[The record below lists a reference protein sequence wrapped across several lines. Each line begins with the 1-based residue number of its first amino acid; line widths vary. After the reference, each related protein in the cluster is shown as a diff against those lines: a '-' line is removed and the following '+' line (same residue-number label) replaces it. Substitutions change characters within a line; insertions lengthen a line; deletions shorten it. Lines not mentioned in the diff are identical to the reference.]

1 MIEILSDFLKNSK
14 MGGGPQR
21 DIQASGGILK
31 QLGEVACFTQGR
43 KNFVEMAKKLKA
55 KEEAARLKEL
65 EHLPA
70 RECTEE
76 ELDEYLQFRGYSI
89 QRINDILNERWL
101 RGSNGL
107 VFSRLPDVLLKDL
120 QFCFNKETHR
130 EQLIAFHRAGGS
142 CPKCEQ
148 YLKDWTDGYLG
159 KDMMPEPFD
168 IVDRGSLSNS
178 TDFMFM

>member
-1 MIEILSDFLKNSK
+1 PFE
-14 MGGGPQR
+14 
-21 DIQASGGILK
+21 
-31 QLGEVACFTQGR
+31 
-43 KNFVEMAKKLKA
+43 
-55 KEEAARLKEL
+55 EL

-142 CPKCEQ
+142 CPKCEE
-148 YLKDWTDGYLG
+148 YLKDLTDDYL
-159 KDMMPEPFD
+159 DMMTEPFD
-168 IVDRGSLSNS
+168 IVDRDSLSNS
-178 TDFMFM
+178 TDFMWE